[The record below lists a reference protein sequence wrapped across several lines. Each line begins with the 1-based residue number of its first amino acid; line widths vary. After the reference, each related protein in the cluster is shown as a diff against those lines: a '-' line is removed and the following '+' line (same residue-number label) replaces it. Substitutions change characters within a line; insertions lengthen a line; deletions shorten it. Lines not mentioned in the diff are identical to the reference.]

1 MGFRFPLLKNEIH
14 LDMKYIYIFLLS
26 LCSAF
31 TYGQNISVTDFR
43 LDEMDLT
50 ANQQGTTVLDQNGE
64 KCALIKIFTNETGF
78 TFDVGSLGVAKTE
91 QKTGE
96 IWLYVPHGI
105 RKVTLN
111 HSTFPRVEYALPI
124 PVVKAR
130 TYKMELKAERPIVK
144 DEKQTLNIR
153 FTPATATVLVDGD
166 MVETNN
172 GIIAVTLPVGAHTYN
187 IVAKGYVGQSGT
199 VTLTAKAPTTFSV
212 DLQRQKSKPVVLTPK
227 KEEKKPEPTPKADAT
242 ASVIEGAGEKLSVG
256 GVEFLMVLVENG
268 TFTMGAH
275 KNQMQNIAPQERPA
289 HQVTLTKDYYI
300 GETEV
305 TQDLWYEIMGNN
317 PSYDTGGKKLPVE
330 NVSWDDC
337 QEFCKALSERTGR
350 TFRLPTSAEWEF
362 AARGGNKSQGY
373 IYSGSNKADEVGWT
387 EENSGGTIH
396 TVKQK
401 NPNELGLYDMT
412 GNVWEFCQ
420 DDFASYRNEKRVDP
434 LDESTDGQK
443 VVRGSSVSYNSR
455 RMARTSFRF
464 YSETYET
471 NNTIGLRIVM
481 EK

>member
-1 MGFRFPLLKNEIH
+1 
-14 LDMKYIYIFLLS
+14 MKYIILLLFIF
-26 LCSAF
+26 CSTVMTA
-31 TYGQNISVTDFR
+31 QNISVTDFR

-91 QKTGE
+91 QKVGE

-111 HSTFPRVEYALPI
+111 HSTFPRIEYALPV

-130 TYKMELKAERPIVK
+130 TYIMELKAEKPVVK

-153 FTPATATVLVDGD
+153 FSPAMATVLVDGD
-166 MVETNN
+166 MIETKN
-172 GIIAVTLPVGAHTYN
+172 GTATLTLAVGSHTYN
-187 IVAKGYVGQSGT
+187 VVAKGYVGQSG
-199 VTLTAKAPTTFSV
+199 SV
-212 DLQRQKSKPVVLTPK
+212 ELKSKGASNLIVELQHQESQTVVLTPK
-227 KEEKKPEPTPKADAT
+227 KEEKKPEPTPQADAT
-242 ASVIEGAGEKLSVG
+242 ASVIEGVGEKLNVG
-256 GVEFLMVLVENG
+256 GIEFLMILVENG

-275 KNQMQNIAPQERPA
+275 KNQMQNLSPQERPA
-289 HQVTLTKDYYI
+289 HQVTLTKDFYI

-305 TQDLWYEIMGNN
+305 TQDLWNEIMGYN

-330 NVSWDDC
+330 RVSWDDC

-373 IYSGSNKADEVGWT
+373 IYSGSNKANEVGWT
-387 EENSGGTIH
+387 EENADGSIH

-420 DDFASYRNEKRVDP
+420 DDFASYRNEKKVDP
-434 LDESTDGQK
+434 VDESTDGQK
-443 VVRGSSVSYNSR
+443 VIRGGSVGYNSR
-455 RMARTSFRF
+455 MMARTSYR
-464 YSETYET
+464 YYAETYDT
-471 NNTIGLRIVM
+471 NNTMGLRIVM